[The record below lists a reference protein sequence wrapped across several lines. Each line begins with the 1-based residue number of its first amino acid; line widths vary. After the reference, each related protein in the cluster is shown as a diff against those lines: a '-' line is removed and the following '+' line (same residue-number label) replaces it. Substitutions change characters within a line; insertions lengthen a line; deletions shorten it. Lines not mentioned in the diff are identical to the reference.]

1 MSFPR
6 RVKQGIRPACR
17 LPVERLAHICAD
29 ARCKRRSSDLVN
41 KKHTH
46 YIDPTKSIN
55 MAVAEKPTILIVEDE
70 PSIIELVTF
79 TLKEAGW
86 NVAAVQNVADAWN
99 FIQQRL
105 PQLILL
111 DWMLPD
117 QSGLRLLSR
126 IRGDRQFNELPVI
139 MLTAKSMEE
148 DKIAG
153 LDNGAD
159 DYVTKPFSPRELTAR
174 INALLRRKT
183 PEHSQQLM
191 SAGKITLD
199 PVSCSVSI
207 DNEKIDIGHAEFKL
221 LKFFLAH
228 PERVFSRSQ
237 LLDKVWGDH
246 VVIEERTVDVHVLR
260 LRKALKE
267 AEHLIKTVRS
277 VGYML
282 SEK

>member
-1 MSFPR
+1 MALEKIS
-6 RVKQGIRPACR
+6 I
-17 LPVERLAHICAD
+17 
-29 ARCKRRSSDLVN
+29 LV
-41 KKHTH
+41 
-46 YIDPTKSIN
+46 
-55 MAVAEKPTILIVEDE
+55 VEDE
-70 PSIIELVTF
+70 PAIAELVIF
-79 TLKEAGW
+79 TLRAAGW
-86 NVAAVQNVADAWN
+86 YPVVVRNVADAWEFLQKN
-99 FIQQRL
+99 T

-126 IRGDRQFNELPVI
+126 VRAERQWHALPVI

-153 LDNGAD
+153 LNQGAD
-159 DYVTKPFSPRELTAR
+159 DYITKPFSPRELTAR
-174 INALLRRKT
+174 INAMLRRKS
-183 PEHSQQLM
+183 PEHAQNMMAIDQV
-191 SAGKITLD
+191 TLD
-199 PVSCSVSI
+199 PLSCSVSI
-207 DNEKIDIGHAEFKL
+207 GGEKIEIGHAEYKL
-221 LKFFLAH
+221 LKFFMAH

-267 AEHLIKTVRS
+267 AQHLIKTVRS

-282 SEK
+282 TEK

>member
-1 MSFPR
+1 M
-6 RVKQGIRPACR
+6 A
-17 LPVERLAHICAD
+17 AD
-29 ARCKRRSSDLVN
+29 K
-41 KKHTH
+41 T
-46 YIDPTKSIN
+46 
-55 MAVAEKPTILIVEDE
+55 TILIVEDE
-70 PSIIELVTF
+70 PAIVELVSF

-86 NVAAVQNVADAWN
+86 HAIAVHNAADAWD
-99 FIQQRL
+99 FMQRRT
-105 PQLILL
+105 PHLILL

-126 IRGDRQFNELPVI
+126 IRADRQFNELPVI

-183 PEHSQQLM
+183 PEHAQSM
-191 SAGKITLD
+191 MTAGAIKLD
-199 PVSCSVSI
+199 PISCTVSMH
-207 DNEKIDIGHAEFKL
+207 DQKIDIGHAEFKL

-260 LRKALKE
+260 LRKALRE
-267 AEHLIKTVRS
+267 AEYLIKTVRS

>member
-1 MSFPR
+1 
-6 RVKQGIRPACR
+6 
-17 LPVERLAHICAD
+17 
-29 ARCKRRSSDLVN
+29 
-41 KKHTH
+41 
-46 YIDPTKSIN
+46 

-86 NVAAVQNVADAWN
+86 NVAAVQTTADAWN

-126 IRGDRQFNELPVI
+126 IRGDRQFNELPII

-183 PEHSQQLM
+183 PEHSQTLL
-191 SAGKITLD
+191 SAGKIKLD

-207 DNEKIDIGHAEFKL
+207 DDEKIDIGHAEFKL

>member
-1 MSFPR
+1 M
-6 RVKQGIRPACR
+6 A
-17 LPVERLAHICAD
+17 AD
-29 ARCKRRSSDLVN
+29 K
-41 KKHTH
+41 T
-46 YIDPTKSIN
+46 
-55 MAVAEKPTILIVEDE
+55 TILIVEDE
-70 PSIIELVTF
+70 PAIVELVTF
-79 TLKEAGW
+79 SLRAAGW
-86 NVAAVQNVADAWN
+86 NTFAVNNTAEAWE
-99 FIQQRL
+99 FIQRRT

-117 QSGLRLLSR
+117 QSGLRLLSK
-126 IRGDRQFNELPVI
+126 IRSDRQFNEMPVI

-153 LDNGAD
+153 LDHGAD

-174 INALLRRKT
+174 IKALLRRKS
-183 PEHSQQLM
+183 PEHAQSSLT
-191 SAGKITLD
+191 AGGVVLD
-199 PVSCSVSI
+199 PVSCTVKI
-207 DNEKIDIGHAEFKL
+207 DEQKVDIGHAEYKL
-221 LKFFLAH
+221 LKFFMAH

-260 LRKALKE
+260 LRKVLKS
-267 AEHLIKTVRS
+267 AESLIKTVRS

>member
-1 MSFPR
+1 M
-6 RVKQGIRPACR
+6 PADKTT
-17 LPVERLAHICAD
+17 V
-29 ARCKRRSSDLVN
+29 
-41 KKHTH
+41 
-46 YIDPTKSIN
+46 
-55 MAVAEKPTILIVEDE
+55 LIVEDE
-70 PSIIELVTF
+70 PAIVELVTF
-79 TLKEAGW
+79 SLRESGW
-86 NVAAVQNVADAWN
+86 TVVAAASATEAWDC
-99 FIQQRL
+99 IARRT
-105 PQLILL
+105 PHLILL

-117 QSGLRLLSR
+117 MTGLRLLAR
-126 IRGDRQFNELPVI
+126 IRADRQFADIPVI

-153 LDNGAD
+153 LNNGAD
-159 DYVTKPFSPRELTAR
+159 DYVTKPFSPRELLAR
-174 INALLRRKT
+174 AKALLRRKA
-183 PEHSQQLM
+183 PEHAQSLM
-191 SAGKITLD
+191 SAGPVTLD
-199 PVSCSVSI
+199 PVSCTVAI
-207 DNEKIDIGHAEFKL
+207 DSQKIDMGHAEFKL

-267 AEHLIKTVRS
+267 YEKLIKTVRS

>member
-1 MSFPR
+1 M
-6 RVKQGIRPACR
+6 V
-17 LPVERLAHICAD
+17 AD
-29 ARCKRRSSDLVN
+29 K
-41 KKHTH
+41 T
-46 YIDPTKSIN
+46 
-55 MAVAEKPTILIVEDE
+55 TILIVEDE
-70 PSIIELVTF
+70 PSIVELVTF
-79 TLKEAGW
+79 SLKDAGW
-86 NVAAVQNVADAWN
+86 KTVAASSVSEAWEI
-99 FIQQRL
+99 IQHRT
-105 PQLILL
+105 PQLVLL

-126 IRGDRQFNELPVI
+126 IRADRQFQALPVI

-159 DYVTKPFSPRELTAR
+159 DYITKPFSPRELTSR
-174 INALLRRKT
+174 IKALLRRKS
-183 PEHSQQLM
+183 PEHAQTLM
-191 SAGKITLD
+191 SAGPVKLD
-199 PVSCSVSI
+199 PISCSVMLH
-207 DNEKIDIGHAEFKL
+207 DQKIEMGHAEFKL

-246 VVIEERTVDVHVLR
+246 AVIEERTVDVHVLR

-267 AEHLIKTVRS
+267 AESLIRTVRS